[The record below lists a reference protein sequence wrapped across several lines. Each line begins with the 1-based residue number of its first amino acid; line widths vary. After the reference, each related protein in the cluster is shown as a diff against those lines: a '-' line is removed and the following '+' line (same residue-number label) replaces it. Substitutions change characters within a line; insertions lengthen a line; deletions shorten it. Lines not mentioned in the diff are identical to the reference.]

1 MSYYLHHGIFFY
13 EFIVAGC
20 ERLDNVYTQRAN
32 NNCKNYP
39 VRVHSKKKNKL
50 KKKYTNIVI
59 ARVLLSWM

>member
-20 ERLDNVYTQRAN
+20 ERLVPVYTQRAN

-39 VRVHSKKKNKL
+39 VRVHSKKK
-50 KKKYTNIVI
+50 YTNIVI